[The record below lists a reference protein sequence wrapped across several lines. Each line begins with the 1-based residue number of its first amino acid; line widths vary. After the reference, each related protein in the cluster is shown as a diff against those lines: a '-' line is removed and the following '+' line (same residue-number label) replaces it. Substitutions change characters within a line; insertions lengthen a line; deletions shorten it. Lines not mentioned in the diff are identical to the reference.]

1 MLAQFEYPLPELS
14 VDISEIEVETHNVFE
29 GSFHVRNKGGGQLF
43 GQIVSHSPC
52 AEFTPDSF
60 EGHEQIHYRIFA
72 TGYDI
77 GDIIRTGAVVISNGG
92 ELFIPI
98 TLTVTAASILTEEG
112 ITITNIRTFLDY
124 ARQYPNRAANLM
136 STPEFRELL
145 ERTNFEFIE
154 AYKYILTDE
163 NKQRALECL
172 LRLSGLKKGPKI
184 NVVQRYTDIR
194 LKPFQREMHYG
205 RIPIKMEG
213 WGFIDDFVYIKNKSE
228 WLSPLS
234 TVSQALYESGMF
246 NYSIDPSLIKGRYVS
261 DSLILSGNPEAEAVI
276 TVIREPYLKVKL
288 NKESYNPNSS
298 GILYVKNYTDLDLM
312 LEIQPSQPYVA
323 FEAKKHYVGE
333 YAEIP
338 FQIKLSTFQSM
349 AIKKQPAIASIDIQ
363 ARVRDDLVF
372 QQLKIRIGDF
382 S

>member
-1 MLAQFEYPLPELS
+1 MLTQFEYPLPELS

-29 GSFHVRNKGGGQLF
+29 GSFHVRNKGGGQLS
-43 GQIVSHSPC
+43 GQIISHSPC

-60 EGHEQIHYRIFA
+60 EGHAQIRYRVYA
-72 TGYDI
+72 TGNNI
-77 GDIIRTGAVVISNGG
+77 GDIVRTGAVIISNGG

-112 ITITNIRTFLDY
+112 ITIINIRTFLDY
-124 ARQYPNRAANLM
+124 ARQYPNRAANM
-136 STPEFRELL
+136 MNSPEFKDLL
-145 ERTNFEFIE
+145 VRTNFEFIE

-172 LRLSGLKKGPKI
+172 LRLSGLKKGAKV
-184 NVVQRYTDIR
+184 NVIQRYTDIR
-194 LKPFQREMHYG
+194 LKPFQREMYYG

-213 WGFIDDFVYIKNKSE
+213 WGYVDDIVYIKNKSE
-228 WLSPLS
+228 WLNPLS

-246 NYSIDPSLIKGRYVS
+246 NYSIDPSLIKGRYAS
-261 DSLILSGNPEAEAVI
+261 DSLILASNPEAEAVI

-298 GILYVKNYTDLDLM
+298 GVVYVKNYTDLDLM

-349 AIKKQPAIASIDIQ
+349 AIKKQPAIASINIQ

-372 QQLKIRIGDF
+372 RQLKIRIGDF